1 MSDEAVLERGDAA
14 LIARAAGG
22 DARAFEELVDRRSP
36 SLFRYLRSLAR
47 READAEDALQ
57 ETFLAIWKEG
67 KRQRAGGDARAWM
80 FAIARNALFRLQR
93 RRAGEPSD
101 FEPLETL
108 GSRAGWGAEISPE
121 HIAARAQERELVA
134 AALASLPEADRD
146 VLLLRDVEGFSGE
159 QTAEILGLTLANAK
173 TRLHRARLRL
183 TAELKRRIE

>member
-14 LIARAAGG
+14 LIERAAGG
-22 DARAFEELVDRRSP
+22 DAGAFEELVDRRSP

-47 READAEDALQ
+47 RDADAEDALQ
-57 ETFLAIWKEG
+57 ETFLAIWRHG
-67 KRQRAGGDARAWM
+67 KRQRDGEDARAWM

-101 FEPLETL
+101 FEPLESL
-108 GSRAGWGAEISPE
+108 GSQAGWGSEISPE
-121 HIAARAQERELVA
+121 QIAARAQERELVA
-134 AALASLPEADRD
+134 AALASLTEADRE

-159 QTAEILGLTLANAK
+159 EAAGILGLTLANMK

-183 TAELKRRIE
+183 TGEMKRRIE